1 MLIDW
6 KVGGGRG
13 GRLLPSY
20 AYVTSNS
27 STTDA
32 TSYTF
37 AGTSIGTAGPNRLIV
52 VATALRSASSNSYSS
67 VTIGGSAAAAAVVQ
81 NAAQTN
87 VGLHAL
93 LVPSGTTA
101 DIVVTMTG
109 TGSRCVIGVYALYN
123 LASTT
128 AAATASSTAA
138 TLALSLNTQPQG
150 IVLATAYC
158 GGSSSEVWTG
168 ATQDYKLS
176 PESANCLGAS
186 ALCTT
191 GETPR
196 TVTCAI
202 TGGAGVGGVS
212 AFWR

>member
-1 MLIDW
+1 MLFDW

-13 GRLLPSY
+13 GLLLPSY
-20 AYVTSNS
+20 AYVTSDS
-27 STTDA
+27 KTTDA
-32 TSYTF
+32 TSFTF
-37 AGTSIGTAGPNRLIV
+37 AGTSIGTAGPNRLVV
-52 VATALRSASSNSYSS
+52 VASAMRSTSSNSYSS
-67 VTIGGSAAAAAVVQ
+67 VTIGGSAAAAAVEQ
-81 NAAQTN
+81 NAVQTN

-109 TGSRCVIGVYALYN
+109 TAARCVIGVYALYN

-128 AAATASSTAA
+128 AAATAYDATY

-158 GGSSSEVWTG
+158 GGSTSEVLTG
-168 ATQDYKLS
+168 VTQDYKLS
-176 PESANCLGAS
+176 PEGANCIGAS
-186 ALCTT
+186 VLCTAA
-191 GETPR
+191 ETPR

-202 TGGAGVGGVS
+202 TGGAGPGGVS